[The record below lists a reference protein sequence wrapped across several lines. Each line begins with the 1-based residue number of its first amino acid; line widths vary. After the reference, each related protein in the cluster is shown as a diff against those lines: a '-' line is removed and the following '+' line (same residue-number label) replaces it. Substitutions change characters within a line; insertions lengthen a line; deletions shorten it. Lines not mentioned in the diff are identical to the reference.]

1 MGIASTCGAG
11 FVQYPELGSGT
22 RAQIGGGN
30 MARAKKNAVEAY
42 GRAGELEREDLIRS
56 YLPLVKRVV
65 HRLSGRLPK
74 DVDIREML
82 NSGIIG
88 LVDALE
94 KFDPNHETN
103 FATYAQF
110 RIRGAILDSFRAQD
124 WMPRSLRFKS
134 HRIEQAYH
142 RIEQR
147 LGRPATDEEAA
158 KELNVSTEEL
168 QGLLG
173 EVGSIAMLSFDE
185 LGFGHGEE
193 RFQADEMLAA
203 KGEDPLSNVLSSE
216 KVGLI
221 ARALDRLPEKER
233 LVISLYYYE
242 ELNLKEIG
250 EILGVTESRASQIR
264 SRALLRLKN
273 YLRKAQ

>member
-1 MGIASTCGAG
+1 
-11 FVQYPELGSGT
+11 
-22 RAQIGGGN
+22 
-30 MARAKKNAVEAY
+30 MAKLKKSAVEAY
-42 GRAGELEREDLIRS
+42 KQIDDYEKEQLIKS
-56 YLPLVKRVV
+56 YLPLVKKVV

-94 KFDPNHETN
+94 KYDPKHETN
-103 FATYAQF
+103 FSTYAQF
-110 RIRGAILDSFRAQD
+110 RIRGAILDSFRSQD
-124 WMPRSLRFKS
+124 WLPRSLRFKS

-142 RIEQR
+142 RVEQK
-147 LGRPATDEEAA
+147 LGRPATDEEVAV
-158 KELNVSTEEL
+158 ELGVNIDEL
-168 QGLLG
+168 QALLG
-173 EVGSIAMLSFDE
+173 EVGSIVMLSFEE

-193 RFQADEMLAA
+193 RFKADEMLASRS
-203 KGEDPLSNVLSSE
+203 GDPLSKLLGGE

-233 LVISLYYYE
+233 LVISLYFYE

-264 SRALLRLKN
+264 SRALIRLKN
-273 YLRKAQ
+273 YLKRAMQ

>member
-1 MGIASTCGAG
+1 M
-11 FVQYPELGSGT
+11 E
-22 RAQIGGGN
+22 GN
-30 MARAKKNAVEAY
+30 MARAKKNTLETY
-42 GRAGELEREDLIRS
+42 GKAGELEREDLIRS

-74 DVDIREML
+74 EIDLKEML

-94 KFDPNHETN
+94 KYDPKHETN

-124 WMPRSLRFKS
+124 WMPRSLRYKS
-134 HRIEQAYH
+134 HRIEQAFH
-142 RIEQR
+142 RAEQKF
-147 LGRPATDEEAA
+147 GRSVTDEEVAQ
-158 KELNVSTEEL
+158 ELNVKTEEL
-168 QGLLG
+168 QSIMG
-173 EVGSIAMLSFDE
+173 EMGNMTMLSFED

-193 RFQADEMLAA
+193 RYRSDDMFAA
-203 KGEDPLSNVLSSE
+203 KSQDPLNVVLSGE

-233 LVISLYYYE
+233 LVVNLYYYE

-250 EILGVTESRASQIR
+250 EILGVTESRASQVR
-264 SRALLRLKN
+264 SRALSRLKTF
-273 YLRKAQ
+273 LRSSQ

>member
-1 MGIASTCGAG
+1 MGKPKRS
-11 FVQYPELGSGT
+11 
-22 RAQIGGGN
+22 
-30 MARAKKNAVEAY
+30 AVEAY
-42 GRAGELEREDLIRS
+42 RHIDAYEKEELIKS
-56 YLPLVKRVV
+56 YLPLVKKVV

-94 KFDPNHETN
+94 KYDPRHETN
-103 FATYAQF
+103 FSTYAQF
-110 RIRGAILDSFRAQD
+110 RIRGAILDSFRSQD
-124 WMPRSLRFKS
+124 WLPRSLRFKS
-134 HRIEQAYH
+134 HRIELAYQ
-142 RIEQR
+142 RVEQK
-147 LGRPATDEEAA
+147 LGRPATDEEVAS
-158 KELNVSTEEL
+158 ELGVDVETL
-168 QGLLG
+168 QQLLG
-173 EVGSIAMLSFDE
+173 EVGSIVMLSFEE

-193 RFQADEMLAA
+193 RFRAEELLA
-203 KGEDPLSNVLSSE
+203 GRQQDPLNKLLSGE

-233 LVISLYYYE
+233 LVISLYFYE

-264 SRALLRLKN
+264 SRALIRLKN
-273 YLRKAQ
+273 YLKRAM